1 MKIDCAKLEW
11 TIGDSLKSADYDDIY
26 HDVADPL
33 GESRHVFLQANRIAE
48 RLDSHD
54 GEFVIAEAGFGS
66 AINFAQTVALWL
78 DAGHP
83 CPLRYLGFDSHPF
96 ARTDLE
102 RSLARFP
109 GLRQAAE
116 PLLAQYPL
124 PVAGCHRLHL
134 FAGLQLD
141 LYFGDAVEQL
151 CAHGEGLRRRVH
163 AWYLDGFSPDRN
175 PRMWCDELF
184 EAIAESSRP
193 QATIST
199 YSAAGEVRRG
209 LQRVGFA
216 IERIPGFG
224 GKRHMLRGVLKTES
238 FPESEVGVPR
248 PPPRPQESEVGVPR
262 PWFRLPEVAASTR
275 TVAVIGAGLA
285 GSSTARHLAR
295 KGWQVTV
302 FERAAAID
310 HGVNALGQLALRCRL
325 FAQDNALA
333 RFFLAGF
340 FYSAREFQW
349 LSHEENRC
357 VSHERGHE
365 RGLGWRPCGLLQL
378 RTGKLRQIDPAVL
391 ENLYPGEVLQWRTRK
406 QLQALAGLPLAQ
418 AGWHSPAAGWLN
430 PLDLCRKWLDHPA
443 IELNSDAGIIE
454 IARENDGWRLHST
467 DREPGGRNFPVVVV
481 ACGMGAL
488 RFPQLESLPLRA
500 VPGEVL
506 RIRET
511 AASGAIR
518 HVIQGER
525 GIFPA
530 AQGRHSI
537 SASFGKD
544 EDARQDATDESL
556 GLVQQLFEP
565 PLHLE
570 TGDAESVRAIRCQSA
585 DFAPLVGAAPD
596 LAACRRLYAPLA
608 RNARASGLPPPA
620 HLPGLFVNLAHGSH
634 GLCSAP
640 LAAEYLASVIHG
652 ETPPLGRDIAAAL
665 DPLRFLIRD
674 LRRQRTG

>member
-1 MKIDCAKLEW
+1 MKIHCAKLEW
-11 TIGDSLKSADYDDIY
+11 TASGTPRSIEFGDTC
-26 HDVADPL
+26 HDAGDPL

-66 AINFAQTVALWL
+66 AINFAETATLWL
-78 DAGHP
+78 AAGRP
-83 CPLRYLGFDSHPF
+83 CPLRYLGFDLRPF
-96 ARTDLE
+96 AQTDLE

-109 GLRQAAE
+109 ELRKAVE

-134 FAGLQLD
+134 LAGLQLD
-141 LYFGDAVEQL
+141 LYFGDVVEQFR
-151 CAHGEGLRRRVH
+151 AHGEGLRGRVH

-175 PRMWCDELF
+175 PRMWCDDLF

-209 LQRVGFA
+209 LQRAGFA

-224 GKRHMLRGVLKTES
+224 GKRHMLRGVLKTGS
-238 FPESEVGVPR
+238 FP
-248 PPPRPQESEVGVPR
+248 ESEVGVPR
-262 PWFRLPEVAASTR
+262 PWFRLPKVAASTR
-275 TVAVIGAGLA
+275 TAAVIGAGLA

-340 FYSAREFQW
+340 LYSAREFQW

-357 VSHERGHE
+357 GSHERGHE
-365 RGLGWRPCGLLQL
+365 GGLGWRPCGLLQL
-378 RTGKLRQIDPAVL
+378 RTGKLRQIDPAAV
-391 ENLYPGEVLQWRTRK
+391 ENLYPDEVLQWRTRK

-430 PLDLCRKWLDHPA
+430 PLDLCQTWLDHPA

-454 IARENDGWRLHST
+454 IARENDGWRLHSI
-467 DREPGGRNFPVVVV
+467 DREPSGRNFPIVVV
-481 ACGMGAL
+481 ACGLGAL

-544 EDARQDATDESL
+544 EDARQDAADESL

-570 TGDAESVRAIRCQSA
+570 TGGAESVRAERCQSA
-585 DFAPLVGAAPD
+585 DFAPLIGAAPD

-634 GLCSAP
+634 GLSSAP

-652 ETPPLGRDIAAAL
+652 ETPPFGRDIAAAL
-665 DPLRFLIRD
+665 DPLRFLIRS